1 MRDAVEWDVF
11 VVHVPFS
18 GNSSPPSSGP
28 CSWRIGR
35 DGARK
40 KMDLD
45 LRLTAAVLVGVGSFM
60 NWCVKQGH
68 TLGFNCSWKG
78 LEDN

>member
-1 MRDAVEWDVF
+1 M
-11 VVHVPFS
+11 
-18 GNSSPPSSGP
+18 G
-28 CSWRIGR
+28 
-35 DGARK
+35 
-40 KMDLD
+40 LD
-45 LRLTAAVLVGVGSFM
+45 LRLTAAVLVGVGGFM